1 MTDDEFKIIFEH
13 LEKGIEEQIKLQS
26 KEISE
31 VMELNEE
38 IKTLSEI
45 ISEIISDSTPKDEP
59 LLYSSS

>member
-26 KEISE
+26 EEISE
-31 VMELNEE
+31 MMELNKE
-38 IKTLSEI
+38 IKILSEI
-45 ISEIISDSTPKDEP
+45 INDSTTNDEP